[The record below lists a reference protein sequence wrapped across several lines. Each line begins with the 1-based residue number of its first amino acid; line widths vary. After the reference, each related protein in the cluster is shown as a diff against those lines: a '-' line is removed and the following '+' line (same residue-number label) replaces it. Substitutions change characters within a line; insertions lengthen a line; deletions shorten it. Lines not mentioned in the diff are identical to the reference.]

1 MLTGLGYQPNDIDY
15 PYGVM
20 EKERFIGVIERK
32 SSVAVWSAIVL
43 AWGITRT
50 FFVNDFFGKYGINPI
65 LYFILDI
72 VCSVPFA
79 VYSAHLLASFLRN
92 DLPSFR
98 KNVLFTA
105 LFFYAPDVYIFVFAD
120 DVPRHLLIGLFVTVS
135 IFSLITVAQIV
146 RTVRSHRAK

>member
-1 MLTGLGYQPNDIDY
+1 
-15 PYGVM
+15 M
-20 EKERFIGVIERK
+20 EKERFIDVIERK
-32 SSVAVWSAIVL
+32 SSVALWATVVL

-50 FFVNDFFGKYGINPI
+50 FFVNDFFGKYGINPV

-79 VYSAHLLASFLRN
+79 IYSAHLLASFLRN

-105 LFFYAPDVYIFVFAD
+105 FYFYIPDIYIFVFAD
-120 DVPRHLLIGLFVTVS
+120 DVPTRLLAGFFVTVAIFS
-135 IFSLITVAQIV
+135 IFTVAQIV
-146 RTVRSHRAK
+146 RTVRSHRG